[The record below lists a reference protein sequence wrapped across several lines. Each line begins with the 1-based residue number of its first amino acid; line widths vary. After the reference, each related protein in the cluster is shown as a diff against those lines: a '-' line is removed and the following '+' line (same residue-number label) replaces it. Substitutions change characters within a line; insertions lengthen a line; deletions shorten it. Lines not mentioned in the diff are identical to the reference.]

1 MKLTQYNPLKIW
13 LFTSVHV
20 ICVSIN
26 PQVHPQETARPEFK
40 VESEIEFS
48 TSECLRLLNES
59 VIDFYFP
66 DSLDRKYG
74 GYLQDLSS
82 TESGEREFSVNRK
95 FLTFQA
101 RQLWF
106 FSHMA
111 AHGIRTE
118 EMKEAAGIGYTFI
131 INNFLDTEHGGY
143 YSMVTK
149 DGFPTDPGKHAYL
162 NAFVLYSLVEYYRAS
177 SDSGALNH
185 AMDLFNI
192 LEEKARDKRHGGY
205 NEMFSSTW
213 NLITDQSAGS
223 YVGPVGTKTYN
234 THLHLLEAF
243 TSLYQE
249 TGDPLVGARLAE
261 LIHINTTTVKHP
273 DFPANIDG
281 WYPDWTVVESDR
293 NFRASYGHDIECAWL
308 VLDAARA
315 LGWPDSLLRNWAD
328 STCLYSLEFGFDSEN
343 GGFFNGGPFGEMADD
358 HKKVWWIQAEGLV
371 AMATLHQLTG
381 NIRYKQAL
389 ESTYQL
395 VAANTISPEGGWFA
409 STQAD
414 GSPLDKT
421 TTSMWQSAYHAGRAL
436 LRLSQIIEQKHQ

>member
-1 MKLTQYNPLKIW
+1 MKFIQKPPFQLW
-13 LFTSVHV
+13 LFIVVEATC
-20 ICVSIN
+20 ISIN
-26 PQVHPQETARPEFK
+26 PPVHSQEAGRPEVK
-40 VESEIEFS
+40 PESVPELS
-48 TSECLRLLNES
+48 APVCLRLLNES

-74 GYLQDLSS
+74 GYLQDLTT
-82 TESGEREFSVNRK
+82 TESGETEFTVQKK

-111 AHGIRTE
+111 AHGIRTR
-118 EMKEAAGIGYTFI
+118 EMNEAAGIGYTFI

-143 YSMVTK
+143 YSMVSR
-149 DGFPTDPGKHAYL
+149 DGFPTDPRKHAYL
-162 NAFVLYSLVEYYRAS
+162 NAFVIYSLVEYYRAS
-177 SDSGALNH
+177 GDQGALDH
-185 AMDLFNI
+185 AMDLFNV
-192 LEEKARDKRHGGY
+192 LEEKARDSRHGGY

-213 NLITDQSAGS
+213 NLITDKSAGS
-223 YVGPVGTKTYN
+223 YVGPIGTKTYN

-243 TSLYQE
+243 TSLFLE
-249 TGDPLVGARLAE
+249 TGDPMVGARLAE

-273 DFPANIDG
+273 GFPANIDG
-281 WYPDWTVVESDR
+281 WYPDWTVVESER

-308 VLDAARA
+308 VMDAARA

-328 STCLYSLEFGFDSEN
+328 STCQYSLEFGFDSEN
-343 GGFFNGGPFGEMADD
+343 GGFFNGGPFGELADD
-358 HKKVWWIQAEGLV
+358 HRKVWWIQAEGLV

-381 NIRYKQAL
+381 DIRYKKAL
-389 ESTYQL
+389 DSTYQL
-395 VAANTISPEGGWFA
+395 VATHTISPQGGWFA

-414 GSPLDKT
+414 GSPLDRT

-436 LRLSQIIEQKHQ
+436 LRLAHILEQNHQ